1 VNAFVNTPCPTF
13 CADPEPNTFEVNGF
27 SFLEAKMSQAILD
40 APAVFQ
46 APPTKYAAALRA
58 FARPAAPLRV
68 VVAAVSALGVGAP
81 VAALFVPLAVA
92 ESSNRLVAALCV
104 IAALAAP
111 SFTFLTVLV
120 AQSTKTTRGAV
131 GMTLLGCV
139 SPPTMMFA
147 LTFYGLVFAVPAGL
161 VAFALVV
168 PIVLAARE
176 IAAHDS
182 ADAIDRMLA
191 PVSAWLVPI
200 GAVALLV
207 ERLYGGQGAWG
218 ALPLL
223 ASLLVVLIRD
233 GARLIVLMRARH
245 GVASGLALRPATP
258 DDAALPRLSAGLLA
272 RGPFEVLER
281 VTTLGDGAFRST
293 RTTEPLGLVRAPW
306 ARFALAAIVALMAAG
321 ALLLSFPR

>member
-1 VNAFVNTPCPTF
+1 
-13 CADPEPNTFEVNGF
+13 
-27 SFLEAKMSQAILD
+27 MSHAILD
-40 APAVFQ
+40 APAVLQ
-46 APPTKYAAALRA
+46 APPSQYATALRA
-58 FARPAAPLRV
+58 FSRSAAPLRV
-68 VVAAVSALGVGAP
+68 VVAAACAVGVGAP
-81 VAALFVPLAVA
+81 VAALFMPLAVA

-161 VAFALVV
+161 LAFALVV
-168 PIVLAARE
+168 PLVLAARE

-191 PVSAWLVPI
+191 PASAWLVPI
-200 GAVALLV
+200 GAVVLLV

-223 ASLLVVLIRD
+223 ASLLVALVVLIRD

-245 GVASGLALRPATP
+245 GVALGLALRPATP
-258 DDAALPRLSAGLLA
+258 DDAALPRLSAGLLT

-293 RTTEPLGLVRAPW
+293 RSTEPLGLVRAPW
-306 ARFALAAIVALMAAG
+306 ARSALAAIVALIAAG

>member
-1 VNAFVNTPCPTF
+1 M
-13 CADPEPNTFEVNGF
+13 
-27 SFLEAKMSQAILD
+27 EATMSHAILD

-46 APPTKYAAALRA
+46 APPTQYAAALRA

-68 VVAAVSALGVGAP
+68 VVAAGSALGVGAP

-92 ESSNRLVAALCV
+92 ERGLVTALCV

-111 SFTFLTVLV
+111 IFTFLAVLV
-120 AQSTKTTRGAV
+120 AQSSKTTRGAV

-147 LTFYGLVFAVPAGL
+147 LTIYGLVFAVPAGL
-161 VAFALVV
+161 LAFALVV
-168 PIVLAARE
+168 PLVLAARH

-182 ADAIDRMLA
+182 ADAIARMLA
-191 PVSAWLVPI
+191 PASAWLVPI
-200 GAVALLV
+200 GAVVLLV
-207 ERLYGGQGAWG
+207 ERLYGGHGAWG

-223 ASLLVVLIRD
+223 ASLLVALVVLIRD

-321 ALLLSFPR
+321 ALLVLLPK